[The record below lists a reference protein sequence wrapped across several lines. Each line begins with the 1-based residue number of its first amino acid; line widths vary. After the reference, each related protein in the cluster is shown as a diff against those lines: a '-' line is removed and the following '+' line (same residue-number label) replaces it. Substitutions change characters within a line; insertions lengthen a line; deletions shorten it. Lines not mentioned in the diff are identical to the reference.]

1 MRLQVWIFF
10 GSLSCRRTSIVL
22 RLLLLVALHLLL
34 IVLLLLVL
42 SLPLVVPLPVSF
54 SPSGIFS
61 RAGLIFPL
69 SFSPS
74 SSSLT
79 SSLCFNFR
87 CCSSGRAC
95 GQVQDRVGLSKL
107 ILNLC
112 RNCWGSRKRS
122 RLKGLD
128 RQESCEHTRIK
139 GKSHRQ
145 SITICLF

>member
-10 GSLSCRRTSIVL
+10 CSLSCRRTSIVL

-34 IVLLLLVL
+34 IVLLLLVE
-42 SLPLVVPLPVSF
+42 SLPLVVPLPVCF

-74 SSSLT
+74 SSLT
-79 SSLCFNFR
+79 SSVCFNFR

-95 GQVQDRVGLSKL
+95 SQVQDRVRLSKL
-107 ILNLC
+107 VLNFLG
-112 RNCWGSRKRS
+112 NCWDRKRS